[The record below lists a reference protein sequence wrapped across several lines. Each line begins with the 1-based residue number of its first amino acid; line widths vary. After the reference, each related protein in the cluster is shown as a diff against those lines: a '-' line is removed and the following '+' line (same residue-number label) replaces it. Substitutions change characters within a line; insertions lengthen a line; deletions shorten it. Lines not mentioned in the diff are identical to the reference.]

1 MNILENLLRI
11 LSPWLPVLGWI
22 SLIMFV
28 LSLALV
34 PVLLV
39 KIPTNYF
46 VREERS
52 SASTKMTS
60 IHYSLVWL
68 FRNLAGLA
76 LVIAGLAMIVLPGQG
91 LLTIL
96 LGLFVADFPGKHN
109 LERKIVNLP
118 AVYQSINWIREKR
131 GVEHLAR
138 PRQ

>member
-1 MNILENLLRI
+1 MDILTNLLET

-22 SLIMFV
+22 SLTMFV

-34 PVLLV
+34 PILLV

-46 VREERS
+46 IREEIS
-52 SASTKMTS
+52 SSGNKMS
-60 IHYSLVWL
+60 SFHYSLVWL
-68 FRNLAGLA
+68 LRNLAGLA
-76 LVIAGLAMIVLPGQG
+76 LIIAGLAMIILPGQG

-96 LGLFVADFPGKHN
+96 LGLFVADFPGKHS
-109 LERKIVNLP
+109 LERKIVKLP

-138 PRQ
+138 PH